1 MNLKALIKSN
11 TLIYKL
17 LLNTRSTFRILYNTK
32 RRSRFFWEL
41 RNGDN
46 KLSLNYPL
54 NKNSIVFDIGAY
66 EGNFTEKIYT
76 KFECNVHAFEPLEE
90 YCEFL
95 RKKFLNFNKVKILN
109 FGLLDENNEFKISNI
124 GESSSIYTRPEGELN
139 TIVKMKRFS
148 EYISDNEIQ
157 NIDLVYMNIEGSE
170 YPLIEHII
178 SEGIINNIQHLQIQF
193 HNFVPNS
200 KQLRKNIRDQLSK
213 THKCKFNFPFIW
225 ESWSVKN

>member
-1 MNLKALIKSN
+1 M
-11 TLIYKL
+11 
-17 LLNTRSTFRILYNTK
+17 
-32 RRSRFFWEL
+32 
-41 RNGDN
+41 
-46 KLSLNYPL
+46 
-54 NKNSIVFDIGAY
+54 
-66 EGNFTEKIYT
+66 
-76 KFECNVHAFEPLEE
+76 
-90 YCEFL
+90 
-95 RKKFLNFNKVKILN
+95 
-109 FGLLDENNEFKISNI
+109 DENKDYKISNI

-157 NIDLVYMNIEGSE
+157 NIDLVYMNNEGSE
-170 YPLIEHII
+170 YPLLEHII

-225 ESWSVKN
+225 ESWSIKN